1 MKKLGVV
8 LVAIL
13 GVVLYLHHAVVH
25 EVCVDAAIGLA
36 SLAGLCLA
44 AAGVV
49 HLAAR
54 GRAVQ
59 PARVR
64 AAGHPSFAHPATR
77 PRAARPGDPCAEA
90 CGRPATRMFGRW
102 PVCEDC
108 GGRLDAAAA
117 HEAGRPDYPSKTAG
131 LAAAYG
137 HQPDDDLPALT
148 QPPVVLNGESIGKF
162 DITAF
167 EEAHRND

>member
-1 MKKLGVV
+1 VKKLAVV
-8 LVAIL
+8 IAAIL
-13 GVVLYLHHAVVH
+13 GVVLYLHRSVVH

-49 HLAAR
+49 RLATR

-59 PARVR
+59 PARYRTVAQP
-64 AAGHPSFAHPATR
+64 AAVER

-90 CGRPATRMFGRW
+90 CGRPATRMFDRW
-102 PVCEDC
+102 PVCDEC

-117 HEAGRPDYPSKTAG
+117 HAAGRPDYPSKTAG

-137 HQPDDDLPALT
+137 GTPADSVDDSVRLNM
-148 QPPVVLNGESIGKF
+148 PPVVLNGEGIGGV
-162 DITAF
+162 DMTDF